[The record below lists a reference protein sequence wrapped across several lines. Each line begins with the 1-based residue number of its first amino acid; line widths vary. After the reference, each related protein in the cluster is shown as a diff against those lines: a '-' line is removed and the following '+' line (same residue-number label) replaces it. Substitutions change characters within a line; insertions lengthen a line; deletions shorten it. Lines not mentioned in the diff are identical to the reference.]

1 MKAVVL
7 TEEAQTVAETAD
19 DPQLLE
25 YYKGQF
31 RPVATLVDDLSEI
44 VDTDVYILSDEH
56 GLCEGRNTLSEV
68 EGGSGGEVRE
78 DHSENPQRRRA

>member
-31 RPVATLVDDLSEI
+31 RPVASLSRPRSVKSMI
-44 VDTDVYILSDEH
+44 SVTQGSSD
-56 GLCEGRNTLSEV
+56 
-68 EGGSGGEVRE
+68 
-78 DHSENPQRRRA
+78 